1 MNQNPLI
8 NQSNIK
14 YNPDI
19 ISKYQTFKSRRD
31 QGYSIP
37 QGDKPM
43 RVSIVG
49 NDGDIRKRLQTFN
62 KERSEQDSHIQQIFS
77 NQNRYRNKQIFD
89 ERQIEINKVI
99 DMMKKSST
107 IHEIKEESKLA
118 ANKEKENNLFEELK
132 KLIISYD

>member
-1 MNQNPLI
+1 MIFRLKSYLKIRIKLMNQNPLI

-43 RVSIVG
+43 RVNIVG

-89 ERQIEINKVI
+89 ERQIEINK
-99 DMMKKSST
+99 K
-107 IHEIKEESKLA
+107 
-118 ANKEKENNLFEELK
+118 KEKNLFEELK
-132 KLIISYD
+132 NIIISYD